1 MTDRYIARTGR
12 VQSWLDNPESKLPV
26 SCTVFVVDDSM
37 EGPNGIESSW
47 RFVSHAL
54 RNAAG
59 VAGHLSKLRP
69 RGEENGKGLVASG
82 PVSFARVYSVLNET
96 LQNLFQLRPRGAEK
110 GKGLVASGPVSF
122 AKIYSVLNETLRR
135 GGTYKNGACVIHLDA
150 NHADLEEFV
159 DASRAELPWVKK
171 CIDITPEWWNELS
184 ESLQEKIFKAIQAGD
199 IWLNKV
205 KYDKRGNRIYGNVCL
220 EIYLPS
226 RGTCLL
232 QHVQLGSCNV
242 EDLYPAFT
250 EGMRQLVDLHGR
262 TGVGDTGEYLSPDV
276 DRQVGLGVLGLA
288 NFLSLQGVSYAAFGE
303 ALEAVN
309 EGLDVETTPAI
320 VLARE
325 WVGAIAGAAQ
335 IARAAGMDRAFT
347 IAPTASCSYKYK
359 DLEGFTTAP
368 EIAPPISR
376 VVDRDSGTF
385 GVESFDYGNVEIAS
399 DVGWYSYKKVVDEIC
414 RTFANTGLFHGY
426 SFNSWSDVVSYDQA
440 FIQDWLQSPQTSL
453 YYALQVMPDT
463 LRKDDATAII
473 EGDDYADIFG
483 FASEMLDDL
492 DADDN
497 DPFCS
502 SCAE

>member
-1 MTDRYIARTGR
+1 MTTDLIARTGR

-26 SCTVFVVDDSM
+26 SCTVFVVEDSM
-37 EGPNGIESSW
+37 EGPNGIEASW

-59 VAGHLSKLRP
+59 VAVHLSKLRP

-82 PVSFARVYSVLNET
+82 PVSFARVYST
-96 LQNLFQLRPRGAEK
+96 
-110 GKGLVASGPVSF
+110 
-122 AKIYSVLNETLRR
+122 LNETLRR
-135 GGTYKNGACVIHLDA
+135 GGTYKNGACVIHIDA

-159 DASRAELPWVKK
+159 NASRAELPWVKK
-171 CIDITPEWWNELS
+171 CIDVTPEWWNDLS
-184 ESLQEKIFKAIQAGD
+184 EPLQAKILKAIQAGD

-205 KYDKRGNRIYGNVCL
+205 KFDQAGDRIYGNVCL

-232 QHVQLGSCNV
+232 QHVNLGACTTES
-242 EDLYPAFT
+242 LHTAFRD
-250 EGMRQLVDLHGR
+250 GMSELVALHAR

-276 DRQVGLGVLGLA
+276 DRQVGLGLLGLA
-288 NFLSLQGVSYAAFGE
+288 NFLSLHGVTYLAFGE
-303 ALEAVN
+303 ALKAVN
-309 EGLDVETTPAI
+309 AGEDSESTPAV

-325 WVGAIAGAAQ
+325 LVCAVAGAAQ
-335 IARAAGMDRAFT
+335 IARYNGMDRAFT
-347 IAPTASCSYKYK
+347 IAPTASCSYRYT

-376 VVDRDSGTF
+376 HVDRDSGTF

-399 DVGWYSYKKVVDEIC
+399 EVGWDAYKLVADEIC
-414 RTFANTGLFHGY
+414 RMFTNTGLFHGY
-426 SFNSWSDVVSYDQA
+426 SFNSWSDVVTYDQA
-440 FIQDWLQSPQTSL
+440 FIQDWLQSPQSSL

-473 EGDDYADIFG
+473 EGDEYADIFG
-483 FASEMLDDL
+483 FNDL